1 MNLTGNFT
9 GKADEALI
17 VAISQAYLA
26 TQSASDRLGDYVA
39 QMPFMRRSFPS
50 DFIINEDGSI
60 DLTQGQETFLYH
72 ALLRIGPPV
81 FQMHIDAI
89 TDRSAFSDAVVRG
102 AMKFVELNPMQSRQY
117 RDYNAAVLAACPL
130 VNAWL
135 QLAD

>member
-1 MNLTGNFT
+1 MNLTGNFA
-9 GKADEALI
+9 GKVDEALI

-26 TQSASDRLGDYVA
+26 TQNASDRLSEYVA
-39 QMPFMRRSFPS
+39 QMPFMRRSFPR

-60 DLTQGQETFLYH
+60 DLTPDQETFLYH

-102 AMKFVELNPMQSRQY
+102 AMKFVELAPGHTRQY
-117 RDYNAAVLAACPL
+117 HDHNAAIIAACPL
-130 VNAWL
+130 IDAWL

>member
-1 MNLTGNFT
+1 MIITGINAALTGDAF
-9 GKADEALI
+9 I
-17 VAISQAYLA
+17 VAVARGYL
-26 TQSASDRLGDYVA
+26 QVVGGSDRLGDYVA

-60 DLTQGQETFLYH
+60 DLTPGQETFLYH
-72 ALLRIGPPV
+72 ALLQIGPPV

-130 VNAWL
+130 IDAWL